1 MYHPLSGRPVHPAAI
16 FTPQSPLPRRAYDDY
31 KEVFEETMRK
41 FGVVSSARQANHV
54 RTMQVELSRLND
66 NMK

>member
-16 FTPQSPLPRRAYDDY
+16 FTPQSLPHRAYDDY